1 MIIKSKSIFFL
12 FISLI
17 SLVYGMSVL
26 VNHFFCLNKKWKET
40 DYSFNQVFLF
50 FTSMSL
56 FLFVIHYFIHKKNKE
71 QLGFVFL
78 ATLTLKVA
86 ACFLFIK
93 EIVNV
98 FEKYYAFVYFFVFL
112 LIDVLITVRLLN
124 KKD

>member
-1 MIIKSKSIFFL
+1 MIVRSKSVFFL

-17 SLVYGMSVL
+17 SLVYGVSFL
-26 VNHFFCLNKKWKET
+26 VNQVFYLNEKWQKANNT
-40 DYSFNQVFLF
+40 FNQVFLF
-50 FTSMSL
+50 FASTSL
-56 FLFVIHYFIHKKNKE
+56 ILFVIHYFIHKKNKE

-86 ACFLFIK
+86 ACFLFMK

-112 LIDVLITVRLLN
+112 LID
-124 KKD
+124 

>member
-1 MIIKSKSIFFL
+1 MIVRSKSVFFL

-17 SLVYGMSVL
+17 SLVYGVSFL
-26 VNHFFCLNKKWKET
+26 VNQVFYLNEKWQKANNT
-40 DYSFNQVFLF
+40 FNQVFLF
-50 FTSMSL
+50 FASTSL
-56 FLFVIHYFIHKKNKE
+56 ILFVIHYFIHKKNKE

-86 ACFLFIK
+86 ACFLFMK

-112 LIDVLITVRLLN
+112 LIDVLIAVRLLN